1 MFLTKQRKSGLIK
14 SIYIKKPKKAVIK
27 ISQLKTKFY
36 KVNTTENVESYKKK
50 KKIVMIPATNKVK

>member
-27 ISQLKTKFY
+27 ISRLKPKFY
-36 KVNTTENVESYKKK
+36 KVNTSENVESYKKK
-50 KKIVMIPATNKVK
+50 KNCNNSCNK